1 MGSRV
6 RYRDFHIE
14 EPLVTFGD
22 LLLQWDW
29 NVPKYLFVHLFPD
42 LLSKSVANLILDPY
56 SATQASSHSSNGGKN
71 LVAPQLCL
79 NFWLNFLCHSF
90 EFQ

>member
-6 RYRDFHIE
+6 RYRDFHIK
-14 EPLVTFGD
+14 EPPVTFGD

-56 SATQASSHSSNGGKN
+56 SAT
-71 LVAPQLCL
+71 
-79 NFWLNFLCHSF
+79 
-90 EFQ
+90 